1 MCNQGQD
8 ALFICDASHDPM
20 GDTMRRPEEVPLSR
34 HHPSRLRLL
43 PAALSVVF
51 ALASCG
57 SPIPSGPGS
66 ADPVTGSPGSG
77 ATPDGGSTAVGLSR
91 FSGTSE
97 DVKYTFDHPSGWT
110 VQDAATGGPPGSG
123 AVSVLAPDGT
133 VMASLTI
140 LVAWGAEC
148 PCVERPAVHLG
159 DVAGV
164 APLSKSGAFVVRSM
178 ALDLT
183 DFPADRTENQWADNV
198 KVVTS
203 LSMDAGPPPAALVPR
218 LMYGLGLAETGVLAS
233 NGITYRTVLFTA
245 TRDFST
251 LADARAYA
259 ASEEHRRVQ
268 EMIASFREGTA

>member
-1 MCNQGQD
+1 M
-8 ALFICDASHDPM
+8 
-20 GDTMRRPEEVPLSR
+20 
-34 HHPSRLRLL
+34 
-43 PAALSVVF
+43 
-51 ALASCG
+51 
-57 SPIPSGPGS
+57 
-66 ADPVTGSPGSG
+66 
-77 ATPDGGSTAVGLSR
+77 
-91 FSGTSE
+91 
-97 DVKYTFDHPSGWT
+97 
-110 VQDAATGGPPGSG
+110 
-123 AVSVLAPDGT
+123 
-133 VMASLTI
+133 
-140 LVAWGAEC
+140 
-148 PCVERPAVHLG
+148 
-159 DVAGV
+159 AGV

-203 LSMDAGPPPAALVPR
+203 LSMDSGPPPAALVPR

-245 TRDFST
+245 NRDFST